1 MSFRA
6 AVESVGVTQ
15 SRVRATPT
23 MFQRVRAHRVP
34 TLLEASRER
43 TTLKNPTME
52 AGVVRE
58 WLDGVQSGY
67 GDRFTPALEEYGVEN
82 LQDLATLATTD
93 KDELDKIFTDAGAKK
108 MQLLNIHKGIELL
121 TSSVPSPAP
130 PEFPAPETAV
140 QAAGGAQAPQPQLPQ
155 GWQQM
160 WDQRNRRHYYTD
172 HNTQQTHWELPQSV
186 RRARSVAM
194 KADLAKVAA
203 AKKAEDKAAAS
214 RDWWYDPDRACMT
227 NDPMT
232 ACQAKKAEDKA
243 AASRDWW
250 IQNPPMMGFSF

>member
-1 MSFRA
+1 
-6 AVESVGVTQ
+6 
-15 SRVRATPT
+15 
-23 MFQRVRAHRVP
+23 
-34 TLLEASRER
+34 
-43 TTLKNPTME
+43 ME

-58 WLDGVQSGY
+58 WLDGVHSGY
-67 GDRFTPALEEYGVEN
+67 GDRFTPALEEYGVED
-82 LQDLATLATTD
+82 LQDLALLATTD

-140 QAAGGAQAPQPQLPQ
+140 
-155 GWQQM
+155 
-160 WDQRNRRHYYTD
+160 
-172 HNTQQTHWELPQSV
+172 
-186 RRARSVAM
+186 AM

-214 RDWWYDPDRACMT
+214 RDWW
-227 NDPMT
+227 
-232 ACQAKKAEDKA
+232 
-243 AASRDWW
+243 